1 MAFGVTSD
9 AFLFDNDHM
18 ASTPDKVTRQLR
30 CLFVSSNPDPLFDTD
45 STEALF
51 KRKQYSLAC
60 IGYYLEQLGWQTR
73 RIGRRASLTPRRVI
87 RHIDAFQ
94 PDIIYTYGA
103 LTALNPLLA
112 RRCCSWKGFTV
123 VHGWDDDYRDV
134 WRYNYGP
141 LARLLGRW
149 IERRIIRRSDGVVT
163 LSRFNQARGL
173 DWGVVSEYIPNG
185 CDHPVFDPAACKIRL
200 KGDLKL
206 VYTGDQ
212 APMKRTEDICR
223 AMRDVPLE
231 IKLYLTGQHS
241 PYLDKYASQNCIFL
255 GFLEK
260 NDMWSVVNQ
269 ADVAVCTADH
279 DCNAKLHEYLRMKK
293 PILGYDGRANL
304 FFRNGHNA
312 LLTRDYPGAIL
323 RLYRDP
329 DLRRRLVENAARDI
343 PVYTW
348 HEIATMFDQY
358 FRRMLNA

>member
-1 MAFGVTSD
+1 VN
-9 AFLFDNDHM
+9 LQPDNDCRR
-18 ASTPDKVTRQLR
+18 PR
-30 CLFVSSNPDPLFDTD
+30 CLFVSSNPDPCFDTD
-45 STEALF
+45 STEGLF

-60 IGYYLEQLGWQTR
+60 IGYYLERLGWQTR
-73 RIGRRASLTPRRVI
+73 RIGRQASLTPRRII
-87 RHIDAFQ
+87 RHIDTFQ
-94 PDIIYTYGA
+94 PDIIYTYGT
-103 LTALNPLLA
+103 LIALNPILA
-112 RRCCSWKGFTV
+112 RRFCGWSKFTV

-141 LARLLGRW
+141 LAGRLGGWL
-149 IERRIIRRSDGVVT
+149 ERRIMRHSDGVAT

-185 CDHPVFDPAACKIRL
+185 CDPPVFDPSACKIRL
-200 KGDLKL
+200 EGELKL

-223 AMRDVPLE
+223 AMRKVPGA
-231 IKLYLTGQHS
+231 IKLYLTGQHY
-241 PYLDKYASQNCIFL
+241 PYLDQYASDNCVFL

-260 NDMWSVVNQ
+260 NDQWSVVNQ

-279 DCNAKLHEYLRMKK
+279 DCNAKLHEYLRMNK

-312 LLTRDYPGAIL
+312 LLTRDYPGAIM
-323 RLYRDP
+323 RLYREP
-329 DLRRRLVENAARDI
+329 ELRQRLAENAAHDI

-348 HEIATMFDQY
+348 IEIAGMYDQF
-358 FRRMLNA
+358 FRRVLGEQAGTYYASQNCL